1 MKAVLAK
8 DLEQD
13 AKLAKRTHA
22 ELCKQQ
28 RVFNARNRIIGGDT
42 QAWDIQVHDQRIK
55 EATEKARH
63 ETFAAELRQ
72 NDKVICILDDREKRD
87 RKCLC
92 RAISDF
98 QQNCQKPETRRE
110 FDLSDPLALKKELP
124 ARQSDSDVRNT
135 VSGMQKFMGEDLNF
149 QERKKFQEEQMREW
163 SLQQHREWERARAD
177 QKFAEDHYTQTRL
190 NFDETASHLQKLES
204 ITRKAVCAAVKEFN
218 RKQAMESAE
227 RKRQEKRQEQED
239 NMAEISSQLRGDLL
253 SENPQQAASSFGP
266 HRVVPDRWKGMSR
279 EQLEGVRL
287 AQKQQ
292 IQEKLRLQEEA
303 RQRDLDWDRR
313 RVQKARVALLGERRQ
328 HRQQCEDRRA
338 LDRSNLRLA
347 AEQRLQCAGHGKK
360 YMDEICANQPT
371 ADYFAQ
377 FNTRSR

>member
-98 QQNCQKPETRRE
+98 QQNCQKPETR
-110 FDLSDPLALKKELP
+110 
-124 ARQSDSDVRNT
+124 Q
-135 VSGMQKFMGEDLNF
+135 
-149 QERKKFQEEQMREW
+149 
-163 SLQQHREWERARAD
+163 
-177 QKFAEDHYTQTRL
+177 DHYTQTRL

-347 AEQRLQCAGHGKK
+347 AEQRLQCAGHGW
-360 YMDEICANQPT
+360 ARGRQ
-371 ADYFAQ
+371 
-377 FNTRSR
+377 RSSAPIKRGPGLFPLKRLFIFIYIYI

>member
-1 MKAVLAK
+1 MKVALAK

-13 AKLAKRTHA
+13 ANLAKRSRA
-22 ELCKQQ
+22 ELCRQQ

-42 QAWDIQVHDQRIK
+42 KAWDIQVHDQRIK

-72 NDKVICILDDREKRD
+72 NDKTSCILNDREERD

-110 FDLSDPLALKKELP
+110 FDLSDPLALRKALP

-135 VSGMQKFMGEDLNF
+135 ISGMQKFMGEDLNF
-149 QERKKFQEEQMREW
+149 RERKKFQEEQMREW

-177 QKFAEDHYTQTRL
+177 QKFAEDRHTQARL
-190 NFDETASHLQKLES
+190 KFDETARHLQKLEGT
-204 ITRKAVCAAVKEFN
+204 TRRAVCAAVKEFN
-218 RKQAMESAE
+218 KNQAMESAE
-227 RKRQEKRQEQED
+227 RRKHEKRQEQED
-239 NMAEISSQLRGDLL
+239 NMAEISNLLQGDLL

-266 HRVVPDRWKGMSR
+266 HRVLPNRWKGMNR
-279 EQLEGVRL
+279 EQLEGIWL

-303 RQRDLDWDRR
+303 RQRDLDWERR
-313 RVQKARVALLGERRQ
+313 QVQRARDELLGERQRQ
-328 HRQQCEDRRA
+328 RQQCDQRRA
-338 LDRSNLRLA
+338 LDHSNLSLA
-347 AEQRLQCAGHGKK
+347 AEQRLQKK

-371 ADYFAQ
+371 GDYFAQ